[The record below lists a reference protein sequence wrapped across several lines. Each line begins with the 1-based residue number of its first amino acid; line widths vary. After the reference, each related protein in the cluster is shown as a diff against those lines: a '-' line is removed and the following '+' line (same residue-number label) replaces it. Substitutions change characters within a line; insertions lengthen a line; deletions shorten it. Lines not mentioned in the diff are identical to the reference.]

1 MKLVRKGSQLFSK
14 LVERNFCFKR
24 KISKKVSKI
33 IEDVRLR
40 GDSAV
45 IEYTKSFDKVKLTS
59 KTLKIT
65 EEEINSSFSS
75 LDSSL
80 ILSLKTAIDNVFKFY
95 RQQLPKKFK
104 LKTEE
109 GKKIE
114 EVFLPLEKVG
124 IYIPAGQSP
133 LVSSVYMSAIPAIV
147 AGVKQIILVSPPTFN
162 GSINPYIL
170 ATASL
175 LKIKDI
181 YKVGGAQAISALAFG
196 TDTIPKVDKIVGP
209 GNEYVTEAKRQVF
222 GIVDIDM
229 LAGPTELVV
238 VAGRKANPEYIL
250 KDLQAQTEHRL
261 SIGIVITLS
270 KTLSKQLRKVN
281 LPSVYLIEAKN
292 LEEAVNLVNKISPEH
307 LEIMLKD
314 WRSFLKKLR
323 HAPAV
328 FLGDYSPVALGDYLA
343 GPSHVLPTGGSARF
357 FSGLSVY
364 DFLKR
369 VHLVYYS
376 KKALLKDSQALEKI
390 ASLEKMEK
398 HIESVKVRLK

>member
-133 LVSSVYMSAIPAIV
+133 LVSSV
-147 AGVKQIILVSPPTFN
+147 F
-162 GSINPYIL
+162 
-170 ATASL
+170 SL
-175 LKIKDI
+175 
-181 YKVGGAQAISALAFG
+181 
-196 TDTIPKVDKIVGP
+196 
-209 GNEYVTEAKRQVF
+209 
-222 GIVDIDM
+222 
-229 LAGPTELVV
+229 
-238 VAGRKANPEYIL
+238 
-250 KDLQAQTEHRL
+250 
-261 SIGIVITLS
+261 
-270 KTLSKQLRKVN
+270 
-281 LPSVYLIEAKN
+281 
-292 LEEAVNLVNKISPEH
+292 
-307 LEIMLKD
+307 
-314 WRSFLKKLR
+314 
-323 HAPAV
+323 
-328 FLGDYSPVALGDYLA
+328 
-343 GPSHVLPTGGSARF
+343 
-357 FSGLSVY
+357 
-364 DFLKR
+364 
-369 VHLVYYS
+369 
-376 KKALLKDSQALEKI
+376 
-390 ASLEKMEK
+390 SL
-398 HIESVKVRLK
+398 